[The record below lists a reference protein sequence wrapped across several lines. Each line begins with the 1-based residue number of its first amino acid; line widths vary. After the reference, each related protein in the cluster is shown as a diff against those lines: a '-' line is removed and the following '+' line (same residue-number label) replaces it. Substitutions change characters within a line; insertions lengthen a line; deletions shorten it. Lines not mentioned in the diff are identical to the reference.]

1 MRVHSH
7 LLFQLGLA
15 AATAVQTPAQ
25 VPDGFYVF
33 GSFQGLA
40 GTNGI
45 FFAHPRDPL
54 RPIIDVTNLPPA
66 LAYDPTGRRGVACL
80 AYRQSDGAL
89 IAGERSPPGT
99 SVDLHVLHLQ
109 GSAVVYAQLFSM
121 GTSVGAGEIPQCALL
136 SDGRIVVAATDLAAG
151 GALAQFQT
159 QQYNWEG
166 LGIVDTESGG
176 VTPLAIPNLNQFP
189 GVING
194 LAVSLDGT
202 AIYVGNY
209 ISATSGD
216 LWRVPVAGGA
226 ATQVATFPCG
236 PSNVAIDNDGT
247 VLVVTLNGPPNLFRH
262 DPVANTTT
270 PITTVTGPMNCIA
283 VERVSGNYAV
293 ATANAGLPPRSLYW
307 ISPAGQETLL
317 SSPNRATIAAI
328 DVNPNPEAFGV
339 ATAGQAEY
347 SWELAPNQGGLP
359 LVGNTGFSLTVRASN
374 GVPSTAVLVVGSNR
388 LLPGLPVLGATIHVD
403 PGNAFTIQLPF
414 QYSQTMPLPL
424 PNLNSLRGVRL
435 YAQSVHYEGGGSL
448 AASPGLELTIL

>member
-1 MRVHSH
+1 
-7 LLFQLGLA
+7 
-15 AATAVQTPAQ
+15 
-25 VPDGFYVF
+25 VF
-33 GSFQGLA
+33 GSFQGAA

-45 FFAHPRDPL
+45 FFAHPRDPM
-54 RPIIDVTNLPPA
+54 RAIVDVTNLPPA
-66 LAYDPTGRRGVACL
+66 LAHDTSGRRGVACL
-80 AYRQSDGAL
+80 VYRRSDGAI

-99 SVDLHVLHLQ
+99 SVDLHVLRLQ
-109 GSAVVYAQLFSM
+109 GNAVVSAQLFSV

-136 SDGRIVVAATDLAAG
+136 PDGRIVLAATDLAAG
-151 GALAQFQT
+151 GPLAQFQT

-166 LGIVDTESGG
+166 IGILDTKSGG
-176 VTPLAIPNLNQFP
+176 VTPIAIPNLSQFP

-194 LAVSLDGT
+194 LAVSQDGT
-202 AIYVGNY
+202 QIYIGNY
-209 ISATSGD
+209 ISASSGD
-216 LWRVPVAGGA
+216 MWRVPVAGGI

-262 DPVANTTT
+262 DPAANTTR

-293 ATANAGLPPRSLYW
+293 ATANAGLPPRSLFW
-307 ISPAGQETLL
+307 LTPPGQETML
-317 SSPNRATIAAI
+317 SSPNRATLAAI

-339 ATAGQAEY
+339 ASDGQAAY
-347 SWELAPNQGGLP
+347 SWELAPNPGGLP
-359 LVGNTGFSLTVRASN
+359 LVGNTGFSVTVRASN
-374 GVPSTAVLVVGSNR
+374 SVQSTAVLVVGSGR
-388 LLPGLPVLGATIHVD
+388 LASGLPVLGATIHVD

-435 YAQSVHYEGGGSL
+435 YAQSVHYEGGSSL